1 MRPNGRYIYFSMALS
16 IGIEHRSG
24 GYDVIPQHA
33 AEARHAIAQK
43 NLS

>member
-1 MRPNGRYIYFSMALS
+1 MRPDGRYIYFSMALS
-16 IGIEHRSG
+16 IGIERRSA